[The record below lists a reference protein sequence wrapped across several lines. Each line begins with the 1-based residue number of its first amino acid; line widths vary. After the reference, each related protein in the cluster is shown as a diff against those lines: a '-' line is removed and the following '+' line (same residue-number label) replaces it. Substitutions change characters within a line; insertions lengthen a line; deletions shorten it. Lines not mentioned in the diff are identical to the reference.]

1 MSSGDGYLVMEGKE
15 FNKRVRDP
23 HTNEVDFKEFS
34 SNGKIKMSLV
44 AAGAPRPFGQGLA
57 EAEGVGQVP
66 AGRQIHTGNF
76 LIQIHTEKFQGN
88 LCLFE
93 IFLISL

>member
-34 SNGKIKMSLV
+34 WNGQMSLV
-44 AAGAPRPFGQGLA
+44 AAGAPRPVGQGLA
-57 EAEGVGQVP
+57 KAEGVGQVP
-66 AGRQIHTGNF
+66 ARRQIHTGNSS
-76 LIQIHTEKFQGN
+76 IQTHTDKSQGN
-88 LCLFE
+88 LC
-93 IFLISL
+93 